1 MDTKNKLRLAALFIS
16 TSIII
21 LALSYFIA
29 KEITVSIYFFIL
41 IIITST
47 VIGILISRIKNPYL
61 VKHFVNMLYWIPR
74 FDEIENNQ
82 LNARQVKNKKIDDFI
97 KSRPVLHAL
106 VIILIMVVSGIFIT
120 ALCLQILQLMK

>member
-1 MDTKNKLRLAALFIS
+1 
-16 TSIII
+16 
-21 LALSYFIA
+21 
-29 KEITVSIYFFIL
+29 
-41 IIITST
+41 
-47 VIGILISRIKNPYL
+47 
-61 VKHFVNMLYWIPR
+61 MLYWIPR